1 MTNGDPNL
9 NTQEMTTE
17 ASPHW
22 SITGSANCLPIGTR
36 LAEFEITGV
45 VGEGGFGNV
54 YLAFDHSL
62 QRTVAIKEYMPVALA
77 SRGVDNSVLVQSKR
91 HRETFETGMNS
102 FINEARLLA
111 QFDHPALIK
120 VYRFWEQNRTAYMAM
135 RYYEGQTFKNIIA
148 KHPEKV
154 TEAWLKPILKPI
166 LEALETLYKL
176 QVLHRDIS
184 PDNIMIQNNGE
195 AVLLDFGAARQILGD
210 MTQALTVILKPGFA
224 PVEQYAEDG
233 DMKQGPW
240 TDIYA
245 LSAVMY
251 LAITRQAP
259 PTSVTRMLKDPIEL
273 LHSAPRAGFSKEFLA
288 AIDKGMAVKPQDR
301 PQTIAEFTKLLGIDK
316 TGSAPVSNLPSA
328 KSSSS
333 RRPSGESSSKA
344 DPRELQKGKATP
356 ADKTAVGAKT
366 GAGQKKNV
374 SNKGSWALVAAGLI
388 LACAYGTYHVTHRG
402 QIDNSNTDPG
412 AAIAT
417 NNNAQPL
424 PASSPLP
431 ASNVTANA
439 VAASA
444 SGASAGA
451 STAAASSKPDST
463 PAPDASSHTKL
474 PAAAAM
480 ASTPATTKPPVVAS
494 LPTTTHPDT
503 KTPAASAPALGAPAT
518 NAPVAGAPDATV
530 QDPSAVDSTSALF
543 RLSVKPWANVFV
555 DGVAKGVTP
564 PLKRLVL
571 PEGKHQIKLVNPNFP
586 EHSIEVNVNSKKRFG
601 VIEYD
606 FTAR

>member
-1 MTNGDPNL
+1 MTKGDPNL
-9 NTQEMTTE
+9 NTQEMSTE
-17 ASPHW
+17 TSPHW

-77 SRGVDNSVLVQSKR
+77 SRGIDNSVLVQTKR

-120 VYRFWEQNRTAYMAM
+120 VYRFWEQNNTAYMAM

-176 QVLHRDIS
+176 QILHRDIS
-184 PDNIMIQNNGE
+184 PDNIMIQNNGD

-233 DMKQGPW
+233 DMKQGAW

-251 LAITRQAP
+251 LAITGQAP

-273 LHSAPRAGFSKEFLA
+273 LQNSPRSGFSKEFLA
-288 AIDKGMAVKPQDR
+288 AIDKGMAVKPNDR
-301 PQTIAEFTKLLGIDK
+301 PQTIAEFSKLLGIDK
-316 TGSAPVSNLPSA
+316 IGAPVSNLPSSR
-328 KSSSS
+328 SSSS
-333 RRPSGESSSKA
+333 QRPAAE
-344 DPRELQKGKATP
+344 
-356 ADKTAVGAKT
+356 AKT
-366 GAGQKKNV
+366 GGAQKAKTNGSAKTAATAKTGTEQKKNV
-374 SNKGSWALVAAGLI
+374 SSKGSWALVIAGLI
-388 LACAYGTYHVTHRG
+388 LASVYATYHISHR
-402 QIDNSNTDPG
+402 
-412 AAIAT
+412 A
-417 NNNAQPL
+417 
-424 PASSPLP
+424 PAEKS
-431 ASNVTANA
+431 
-439 VAASA
+439 
-444 SGASAGA
+444 
-451 STAAASSKPDST
+451 
-463 PAPDASSHTKL
+463 DADG
-474 PAAAAM
+474 
-480 ASTPATTKPPVVAS
+480 TTQV
-494 LPTTTHPDT
+494 
-503 KTPAASAPALGAPAT
+503 ASAPAGLPAPQ
-518 NAPVAGAPDATV
+518 PVTEPAVPPT
-530 QDPSAVDSTSALF
+530 SAVDTGSAVAAAPASKPDTSAAGDAASAHGKNAATSTSASAPSAGVAAVPKTTDKATDKGPAAASAAPASAPEATTADGQAVDNTSALF
-543 RLSVKPWANVFV
+543 RLSVKPWANVMV
-555 DGVAKGVTP
+555 DGVAKGVSP
-564 PLKRLVL
+564 PLKRLIL

-586 EHSIEVNVNSKKRFG
+586 EHAIDVNVNNKKRFG

-606 FTAR
+606 FTAH